1 MLWTG
6 QLVSFLG
13 SQLTV
18 VAVPF
23 EVFELTH
30 STLQVGLVSLAQLVP
45 LIAGSL
51 IGGAIVEAHDRRV
64 LMIWTQVLLAL
75 TGVGLAV
82 NAMAGRPSVWPL
94 YLVTAVAAG
103 FSRVDRPARTAP
115 LPSLLSRE
123 EPT

>member
-13 SQLTV
+13 RQLTV

-45 LIAGSL
+45 LIARSL
-51 IGGAIVEAHDRRV
+51 LGGAIVEAHDRRV

-75 TGVGLAV
+75 TGAGLAV
-82 NAMAGRPSVWPL
+82 NAMPGPPSRSPPRV
-94 YLVTAVAAG
+94 VTAVGAAYPG
-103 FSRVDRPARTAP
+103 LDRP
-115 LPSLLSRE
+115 
-123 EPT
+123 